1 MNSSIFIKNIKH
13 DNKLD
18 WENFEKTLKE
28 IEKWDKENKFWI
40 ILLMWAGDIDNL
52 RQKIKTK

>member
-1 MNSSIFIKNIKH
+1 MNASIFIENIKH

-18 WENFEKTLKE
+18 WENFEKTLE
-28 IEKWDKENKFWI
+28 LINNFDKKNTNSI

-52 RQKIKTK
+52 RQKIKTN